1 MKLTIMKF
9 TIFTKLYYLFNKYI
23 ITKKLLSRN
32 PLLLLQKI
40 RYYEIYYEESAIK
53 KNITV
58 WESNLTKSI
67 HAI

>member
-1 MKLTIMKF
+1 MKF